1 MQQRFDSLD
10 PFSIGTKRRPGAIAV
25 LAAVLTAFMIVC
37 LAFSIDVGYLCMARS
52 QAQHCADAAAL
63 AAALE
68 MTSNDNLK
76 RDISERITMAT
87 GKALECAAMQD
98 IARTIG
104 GRSDEEPASV
114 IETVSFGRIENPD
127 NPNEPLS
134 FADPANPNAVYVRV
148 SCDPARGTA
157 VPLFFA
163 RIFGTDTGAV
173 SASAVATFSW
183 DRTAGF
189 TAEPEKPNT
198 LMPFAISEEDWNKYL
213 ATGTEDNWTYN
224 PKTRTVTPG
233 PDGIPELKLFP
244 DYELGQKTVPG
255 NFGTVDIG
263 SDANSTAR
271 LVRQILYGPTPEDLA
286 PFGDALMIDAVTGAV
301 ELVGV
306 TSLDFGGDTGV
317 SVGMKKA
324 LDQIIGDPKTIM
336 IYNNVEGPGNN
347 AVFTIIKFVG
357 VRVLD
362 HDLTTA
368 AKKKQIT
375 IQPAIVLDNSTVD
388 VPDSDASVYVGKP
401 IRLVR

>member
-1 MQQRFDSLD
+1 MRQHNLLD
-10 PFSIGTKRRPGAIAV
+10 LPRSDGEWRRSGVIAV
-25 LAAVLTAFMIVC
+25 LAAIMATFMIAL

-76 RDISERITMAT
+76 NDIQYRITAAT
-87 GKALECAAMQD
+87 QKAIECAAMQD
-98 IARTIG
+98 IAMTVQRQSG
-104 GRSDEEPASV
+104 DGAGSV
-114 IETVSFGRIENPD
+114 IDEVLFGRLENPD
-127 NPNEPLS
+127 NSNEAIS
-134 FADPANPNAVYVRV
+134 FADPNNPNVVYVRV
-148 SCDPARGTA
+148 SCDPAKGTA

-163 RIFGTDTGAV
+163 RIFGMETGVV
-173 SASAVATFSW
+173 SATAVAAFSW

-189 TAEPEKPNT
+189 IAEPEKPNT
-198 LMPFAISEEDWNKYL
+198 LMPFAISEEDWNNYV
-213 ATGTEDNWTYN
+213 ATGTEDNWTYD
-224 PKTRTVTPG
+224 PRTKTVTAG

-271 LVRQILYGPTPEDLA
+271 LIRQILYGPTPEDLV
-286 PFGDALMIDAVTGAV
+286 PFGDALMIDSVTGTV

-306 TSLDFGGDTGV
+306 TSLDFGGDTGI
-317 SVGMKKA
+317 SAGMKSA
-324 LDQIIGDPKTIM
+324 LEQIIGDPKTIM

-347 AVFTIIKFVG
+347 AVFTIVKFVG

-388 VPDSDASVYVGKP
+388 VSDSDSSVYVGKP